1 MARFKFLR
9 TFLICEFNKWQNA
22 SYSNHRKN
30 FEETPC
36 FHTYVFLPDG
46 SRERPYFKQRFKI
59 TIARFRA
66 PIASCFCVYWGENMS
81 MYLLAIKA

>member
-1 MARFKFLR
+1 MG
-9 TFLICEFNKWQNA
+9 FNHIFMWPAISEQQT
-22 SYSNHRKN
+22 YY
-30 FEETPC
+30 FTTLV

-59 TIARFRA
+59 TMAPFRA

-81 MYLLAIKA
+81 MYLLAIRAEYKSRRRL